1 MLMIKVVCG
10 KKGSGKTRALVD
22 SANSFVSTA
31 LGDAV
36 FIDGSSQLMCD
47 LHHKVRFINVS
58 EFPID
63 ISSSC
68 TFLSF
73 LCGIISSNFDVKW
86 VYMDDLIRI
95 VRKPPHEMK
104 ELFDGF
110 NKLSEKFKDNYNVSN
125 ESALDSMT
133 YFIKNF
139 Y

>member
-68 TFLSF
+68 TFLGF
-73 LCGIISSNFDVKW
+73 LCGIISSNFDGTQFLK
-86 VYMDDLIRI
+86 YLYY
-95 VRKPPHEMK
+95 RKSGCSLTGARTAGKNHE
-104 ELFDGF
+104 F
-110 NKLSEKFKDNYNVSN
+110 
-125 ESALDSMT
+125 
-133 YFIKNF
+133 
-139 Y
+139 